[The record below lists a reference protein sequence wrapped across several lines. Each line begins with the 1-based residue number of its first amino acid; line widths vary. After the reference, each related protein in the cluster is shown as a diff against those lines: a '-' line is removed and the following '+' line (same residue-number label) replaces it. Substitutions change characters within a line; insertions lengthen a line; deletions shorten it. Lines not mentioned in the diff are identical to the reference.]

1 VLLASNTTAARE
13 HAGEGPQG
21 KDERQLHCLL
31 DTDDENG
38 RALAALM
45 WGLTLETE
53 AGTNLGSL
61 EGASLHSF
69 EEHEAFMS
77 EIQLRVIVDKMAR
90 EASSQGTDGD
100 EVMSKNGAV
109 ISKFS
114 RDALEIGAAVGAV
127 ILDKIRK
134 VFDLNWGDD
143 AVFRV
148 RNGAPKIMT
157 KFKDKPY
164 SYELLPEY
172 ANGSKKFPTV
182 KSMNWGGKSAT
193 AKVIR
198 GFTESTPVVQKC
210 PNPRSISRLV
220 IVPKLSPGQAKD
232 DPDHGAFVCVSAL
245 SSTSASS
252 RMPAPYLWQW
262 TKLIKKPAH
271 CKYFLQLDGANAYWS
286 IPVCEESM
294 RLTAFHTPDGIYC
307 WNRLLMGAKPSSAVQ
322 HSAY

>member
-13 HAGEGPQG
+13 HAGAGPLV
-21 KDERQLHCLL
+21 KDERELHCLL

-38 RALAALM
+38 QAFATLM
-45 WGLTLETE
+45 QGLTLETE
-53 AGTNLGSL
+53 VRSDLGGR
-61 EGASLHSF
+61 EDASLQSF
-69 EEHEAFMS
+69 EDHEAFMS
-77 EIQLRVIVDKMAR
+77 EIQLRGIVDKMAR

-127 ILDKIRK
+127 VLDKVRK

-143 AVFRV
+143 AVFRMK
-148 RNGAPKIMT
+148 NGAPKIMT

-182 KSMNWGGKSAT
+182 KSMNWEGKSAT

-198 GFTESTPVVQKC
+198 GFTESFPVAQRC
-210 PNPRSISRLV
+210 PNPRSISRMTGDRPTV
-220 IVPKLSPGQAKD
+220 ISRPSQGRSRSRFLCVRQRSHQQMHQAGCQ
-232 DPDHGAFVCVSAL
+232 H
-245 SSTSASS
+245 
-252 RMPAPYLWQW
+252 
-262 TKLIKKPAH
+262 
-271 CKYFLQLDGANAYWS
+271 
-286 IPVCEESM
+286 
-294 RLTAFHTPDGIYC
+294 HTFGS
-307 WNRLLMGAKPSSAVQ
+307 G
-322 HSAY
+322 